1 MCVLLCWFFKE
12 MGRRKRKKKNPLS
25 PPSSLSLPPPLP
37 SLRHPLLPPF
47 FLCLFFCF
55 VLLRVH
61 VPVCNPWFARCSVFS
76 KVSLTPARL
85 LASFFS
91 RRGLTGWA
99 GPGRVPSAAASFS
112 SSLRLCSEEA
122 GLGVREEPAHLAL
135 SERHLGAPGRRADS
149 SRLGWGTLEFATCL
163 WK

>member
-1 MCVLLCWFFKE
+1 MCVCVLLCWFFKE
-12 MGRRKRKKKNPLS
+12 MGRRKKKKK
-25 PPSSLSLPPPLP
+25 PSSPFLALASPSLP

-47 FLCLFFCF
+47 SSVCFF
-55 VLLRVH
+55 VLFCYESTFLFVILGSPG
-61 VPVCNPWFARCSVFS
+61 VVFS

-85 LASFFS
+85 FASFVS
-91 RRGLTGWA
+91 CRGLTGWA
-99 GPGRVPSAAASFS
+99 GPGRVPSAPASF

-149 SRLGWGTLEFATCL
+149 GRLGWGTLGFATCL